1 MTQSVTFHQIAPP
14 SQWILVAIESTYA
27 GQGRTYGRGDL
38 FTEQGTLVGSYI
50 QDGMV
55 RQFDQAQA
63 ATCSLRRIEL
73 VDAELRAVSVAREIH
88 EQVAQQPV
96 DRGVGQ
102 RQR

>member
-38 FTEQGTLVGSYI
+38 FTEQGTLVGSFT

-63 ATCSLRRIEL
+63 VKVPSTARI
-73 VDAELRAVSVAREIH
+73 
-88 EQVAQQPV
+88 
-96 DRGVGQ
+96 
-102 RQR
+102 